1 MTKNVGPCWV
11 KDEALKRAMFKRKL
25 TGQGGLG
32 QKEARGVGKRGGM
45 KKEMAEENK

>member
-1 MTKNVGPCWV
+1 M
-11 KDEALKRAMFKRKL
+11 KDEPLKRTMFKRKL

-32 QKEARGVGKRGGM
+32 QKEAEGGEGGM